1 VYLLVEGVWVVAK
14 YVWQHSGGASGPL
27 SARDCWVAARL
38 YLFYHEI
45 FHHNVESFATRLE
58 VSHRQPL
65 YINGFQAYY
74 SSKVGT
80 PDCLEESLAEA
91 NAFRKVCDKRFFPD
105 PSKLRAVTRAIFDFV
120 KSGPPGY
127 AEGARLIT
135 SPTFNRARNRLAE
148 ESTQASIRGVPGKPP
163 AVWDAARYMM
173 RGFNDKAKGRAKYV
187 IAAHSPLAS
196 RMPFRP
202 RLKPLELKRQLRK
215 FDCYF
220 VRQGGNH
227 EIWAAPNGRSVQIP
241 RHPGDLGTGL
251 VGKILKQAGIELSLV
266 EFAAA

>member
-1 VYLLVEGVWVVAK
+1 VRNNQTFLK
-14 YVWQHSGGASGPL
+14 
-27 SARDCWVAARL
+27 
-38 YLFYHEI
+38 
-45 FHHNVESFATRLE
+45 
-58 VSHRQPL
+58 
-65 YINGFQAYY
+65 GFQAYY
-74 SSKVGT
+74 SAKVGT

-91 NAFRKVCDKRFFPD
+91 NAFRKVCDKRLFPD
-105 PSKLRAVTRAIFDFV
+105 TAKLRAVTRAIFDFV

-127 AEGARLIT
+127 AEGARLVT
-135 SPTFNRARNRLAE
+135 SPAFSRARNRLAE
-148 ESTQASIRGVPGKPP
+148 ESMQASIRGVPGKPP

-187 IAAHSPLAS
+187 IAARSPLAS

-202 RLKPLELKRQLRK
+202 RLKPMELKRQLRK
-215 FDCYF
+215 FGCYF

-227 EIWAAPNGRSVQIP
+227 ELWAAPNGRSFPIP

-251 VGKILKQAGIELSLV
+251 VGKILKQAGINLSLD